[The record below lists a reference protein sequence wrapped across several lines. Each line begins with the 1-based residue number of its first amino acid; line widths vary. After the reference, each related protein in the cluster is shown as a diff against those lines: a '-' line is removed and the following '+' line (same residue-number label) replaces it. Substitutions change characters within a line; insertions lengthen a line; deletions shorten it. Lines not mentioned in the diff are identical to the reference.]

1 MPSAAELW
9 RNAEVETPLGI
20 SEDRSDRSDRSESPG
35 LPEPVET
42 VETVETVEPVEEARP
57 VKRLVQP
64 REWARSERNQMQYF
78 SF

>member
-1 MPSAAELW
+1 M
-9 RNAEVETPLGI
+9 ETPLGI
-20 SEDRSDRSDRSESPG
+20 SEDRSDRSDRSDLSESPG

-42 VETVETVEPVEEARP
+42 VETVETVEEARP